1 MGNLGIEVAV
11 GSGSNGGE
19 TGHVLF
25 RGGIHVV
32 GGAVAV
38 CDGVRGGGAGRGVRG
53 GVEERWERD
62 RGGGAGFRVE
72 VDHVGVRAVFL
83 ATAAASC

>member
-1 MGNLGIEVAV
+1 MGIEVAV

-25 RGGIHVV
+25 RGGVDVV

-38 CDGVRGGGAGRGVRG
+38 RYGIGGGGAGRGVRG
-53 GVEERWERD
+53 GVEERWEGD
-62 RGGGAGFRVE
+62 RRGGAGFRVE

-83 ATAAASC
+83 AAAATC

>member
-1 MGNLGIEVAV
+1 MGNVGIEVAV

-25 RGGIHVV
+25 RGSVDVV

-38 CDGVRGGGAGRGVRG
+38 CDGIGGGASRGVRG

-62 RGGGAGFRVE
+62 RRGGAGFRVE

-83 ATAAASC
+83 AAAATC